1 MQEEEILKNKWIKIR
16 GELVLQSMIWPGLL
30 VLLIFCY
37 IPMYGAIISF
47 KDFDII
53 KGIGASPWVGL
64 KHFKTLLT
72 DPSLWNVMRNTLILN
87 VLGTLICFPAP
98 IVLAVFINEMKAGKF
113 KKVSQ
118 TVSYL
123 PYFLSWVIFAGLVLE
138 MLRPSGVFS
147 DILVRLGLFHQ
158 PVNFMAHGS
167 WFYAIFV
174 LSSLVKGL
182 GYGAVIY
189 VAALAGVDEE
199 IYEAARVDGC
209 SRLQKIW
216 YIALPSI
223 RGTIA
228 IMLILHIA
236 SILNTGIEQVFMYQ
250 NAMNLHFS
258 ETLDTYVYKVGIA
271 QGRMSY
277 SAAVGFLKSIISV
290 ILLVTANTMSKKL
303 TDKGLF

>member
-1 MQEEEILKNKWIKIR
+1 MKSKWTQLR
-16 GELVLQSMIWPGLL
+16 GQLVLQSMVWPALL
-30 VLLIFCY
+30 VLLVFSY
-37 IPMYGAIISF
+37 IPMYGAIIAF

-53 KGIGASPWVGL
+53 KGIAASPWAGL
-64 KHFKTLLT
+64 KHFKALLA

-98 IVLAVFINEMKAGKF
+98 IVLAVFINEMKMGRF

-123 PYFLSWVIFAGLVLE
+123 PYFLSWVIFAGLILE
-138 MLRPSGVFS
+138 MLRPSGIFS
-147 DILVRLGLFHQ
+147 DILVKLGFSVK

-167 WFYAIFV
+167 WFYIIFV
-174 LSSLVKGL
+174 AAGLIKGL

-209 SRLQKIW
+209 CRLQKIW

-223 RGTIA
+223 KGTIA
-228 IMLILHIA
+228 IMLILQIA
-236 SILNTGIEQVFMYQ
+236 SILNTGIEQILMFQ
-250 NAMNLHFS
+250 NAVNLHFS

-277 SAAVGFLKSIISV
+277 SAAVGFLKSIVSV
-290 ILLVTANTMSKKL
+290 VLLVTANTMSKKL